1 MTKIVSVAEMRDIEK
16 AADAGGLSYDRMM
29 ENAGEQVAR
38 AIVDRVPD
46 LEGKRVAILAGP
58 GNNGGDGLVAGRHL
72 AEAGAQVS
80 VYLVQPREQDD
91 PHLSALRETGMLI
104 AEADQD
110 QRSRVLNNMLRAADV
125 VIDAV
130 FGTGLRLPLRD
141 SARSVLQSAGKAI
154 ERKETPPL
162 IVAVDCPSGLDCD
175 TGEVDG
181 SALRCT
187 LTVTMAAAKTGM
199 FRFPGADRV
208 GELVVGDIGLP
219 KTLRELKAV
228 DLELATVD
236 AVRALLPARPK
247 DSHKGTY
254 GRAMV
259 IGGSINLPGAAVLA
273 GEAAYRSGA
282 GLVTL
287 AVPTSIQG
295 LLAPQLPEA
304 TWVLLPNEMGS
315 VTEAAVDVLVN
326 EMGATQSLVIGPGM
340 GREDPAQ
347 TFIGRLLGLE
357 AGGHRSKI
365 GFLPM
370 EEGGKTSHVQLPP
383 CVIDAD
389 GLFHLSAFDGW
400 WRKLPEDTVLT
411 PHPGEM
417 ARLTGE
423 SKDELQKDRMGSAQ
437 AWAKEWGAIV
447 VLKGAFT
454 VVAALDG
461 RAAVLPFAT
470 SALATAGTGDV
481 LAGLIGGFRAQ
492 GVPGYEAAVL
502 GGFVHGRAGEV
513 AAELLGSE
521 ASVVAGD
528 VLSAIPDA
536 IESIRSGSM
545 D

>member
-1 MTKIVSVAEMRDIEK
+1 MTKIVSVAAMRDIEK
-16 AADAGGLSYDRMM
+16 AADAGGLSYERMM
-29 ENAGEQVAR
+29 ENAGKQVAR
-38 AIVDRVPD
+38 AILDRVPD
-46 LEGKRVAILAGP
+46 MEGKRVVILAGR

-80 VYLVQPREQDD
+80 AYLVQPREESD
-91 PHLSALRETGMLI
+91 PHVSALRDRGLLI
-104 AEADQD
+104 AEAGQD
-110 QRSRVLNNMLRAADV
+110 QRSRVLTNMLKAADI
-125 VIDAV
+125 VIDSI
-130 FGTGLRLPLRD
+130 FGTGLRLPLREPAKAVLEK
-141 SARSVLQSAGKAI
+141 ARKDMQRRDAL
-154 ERKETPPL
+154 PL

-175 TGEVDG
+175 TGEVDEA
-181 SALRCT
+181 ALWCA

-199 FRFPGADRV
+199 FRFPGAERV
-208 GELVVGDIGLP
+208 GELVVGDIGIP
-219 KTLRELKAV
+219 KSLRELKAV
-228 DLELATVD
+228 DLELATYD
-236 AVRALLPARPK
+236 AVRPLMPARPK

-259 IGGSINLPGAAVLA
+259 VGGSINLPGAAVLA
-273 GEAAYRSGA
+273 GQAAYRSGA

-287 AVPTSIQG
+287 AVPSSIQA

-304 TWVLLPNEMGS
+304 TWVLLPHEMGS
-315 VTEAAVDVLVN
+315 VTEAAVDVLAN
-326 EMGATQSLVIGPGM
+326 EMEATQALVVGPGM
-340 GREDPAQ
+340 SREDAAQ
-347 TFIGRLLGLE
+347 RFVGRLLGLE
-357 AGGHRSKI
+357 AGSHRGKI
-365 GFLPM
+365 GFLPNDD
-370 EEGGKTSHVQLPP
+370 GGNGAHVKLPP

-389 GLFHLSAFDGW
+389 GLYHLSAFDEW
-400 WRKLPEDTVLT
+400 WKKLPGETVLT

-423 SKDELQKDRMGSAQ
+423 SKDKLQSDRMGVAQ
-437 AWAKEWGAIV
+437 AWAEKWGHIV

-454 VVAALDG
+454 VVAAPDG

-521 ASVVAGD
+521 ASVLAGD
-528 VLSAIPDA
+528 VISAIPDA
-536 IESIRSGSM
+536 LESVRSGPL